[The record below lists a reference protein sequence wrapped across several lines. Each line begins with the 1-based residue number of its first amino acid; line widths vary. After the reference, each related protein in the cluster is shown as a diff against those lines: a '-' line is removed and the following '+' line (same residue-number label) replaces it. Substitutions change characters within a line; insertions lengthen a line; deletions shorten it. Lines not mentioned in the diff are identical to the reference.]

1 MVFMGFVIG
10 WKWVAL
16 RIIVGLILVFGIAQW
31 IGRWVDQDR
40 VPSAA
45 AQAVQEAASSGTGQD
60 NVLTAYLRAL
70 WVLARGLLPE
80 YAVILLVLGAVRAW
94 LFPAMNP
101 ALGHSLGLM
110 LGLAV
115 AGTLFVIPTAGEI
128 PIVQTLMR
136 FGMGPGPAG
145 VLLTTLPAVS
155 LPSLVMVGRAVPAR
169 ALVMVAVAVA
179 ILGLL
184 TGFAAMALHY

>member
-16 RIIVGLILVFGIAQW
+16 RIIVGLILVFGVAQW
-31 IGRWVDQDR
+31 IGRWVDQAR
-40 VPSAA
+40 VPSVAT
-45 AQAVQEAASSGTGQD
+45 QAVQEAVSSEVSQE
-60 NVLTAYLRAL
+60 NVWTAYFRAL
-70 WVLARGLLPE
+70 WGLARGLLPE

-101 ALGHSLGLM
+101 ALGHSFGLM

-136 FGMGPGPAG
+136 FGLGPGPAG

-169 ALVMVAVAVA
+169 ALVTVAVAVA
-179 ILGLL
+179 IMGLL